1 MQRRF
6 RLRYPNTGKIFDE
19 EIGSSID
26 ELKEIGS
33 SSIDETVAVYL
44 ESGLRQRISRL

>member
-33 SSIDETVAVYL
+33 SSIDETVAGVFG
-44 ESGLRQRISRL
+44 E